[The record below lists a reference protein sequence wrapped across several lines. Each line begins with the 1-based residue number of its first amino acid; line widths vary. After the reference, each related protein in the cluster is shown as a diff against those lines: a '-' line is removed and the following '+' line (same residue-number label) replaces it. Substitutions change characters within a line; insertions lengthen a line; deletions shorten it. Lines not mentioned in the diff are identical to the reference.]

1 MGDAEVEGTAGE
13 VDVCGGPLA
22 QADFC
27 GSWVEIFG
35 VDVVEGLLI
44 LKRRKGEKRGVRH
57 RRRGGRNAR
66 TSCWVKLFGSAM
78 RCKIGIIYSLL

>member
-1 MGDAEVEGTAGE
+1 MGDAEVDVTAGE
-13 VDVCGGPLA
+13 VDFCGGPFA

-44 LKRRKGEKRGVRH
+44 LEQKSQAVRYSDRRNEEEGVD
-57 RRRGGRNAR
+57 GR
-66 TSCWVKLFGSAM
+66 VVG
-78 RCKIGIIYSLL
+78 

>member
-1 MGDAEVEGTAGE
+1 VGDAEVEVTADE

-27 GSWVEIFG
+27 GSWFEIFG

-44 LKRRKGEKRGVRH
+44 LRRRKGENRGVRH
-57 RRRGGRNAR
+57 GVYGRGKEG
-66 TSCWVKLFGSAM
+66 M
-78 RCKIGIIYSLL
+78 D